1 MKIIVNADDFGLS
14 SSVNKAIVDSFNTG
28 LINSTTILAGMPGFE
43 EAVELA
49 HENHFFNKTGIHLS
63 LSCGHPLTEDIVN
76 KDLFYIGD
84 DSGVKK
90 FKRKLFLL
98 SKEDQ
103 RITYNEL
110 ATQIEYVRQ
119 AGIPITHVDTHHH
132 IGDMWSV
139 TQILLDLLKAY
150 KIPSMRILNN
160 LSQSSVFYKTGYRSI
175 VNQYIKLHKAN
186 FSDYFGNLPESV
198 SKLRSCGPKC
208 KNRKI
213 EIMVHPDYNNDGI
226 IVDRL
231 GYDEIVLNYPEDIK
245 VMLYQ

>member
-43 EAVELA
+43 EAVGLA
-49 HENHFFNKTGIHLS
+49 HKNHFFKKTGIHLS
-63 LSCGHPLTEDIVN
+63 LSGGRPLTEDIVHKN
-76 KDLFYIGD
+76 LFYTGD

-90 FKRKLFLL
+90 YKRRLFLL
-98 SKEDQ
+98 STDDK
-103 RITYNEL
+103 RTTYKEL
-110 ATQIEYVRQ
+110 ATQIENVRL
-119 AGIPITHVDTHHH
+119 AGIPITHIDTHHH

-139 TQILLDLLKAY
+139 TQILLNLLKEY
-150 KIPSMRILNN
+150 NIPSMRILNN
-160 LSQSSVFYKTGYRSI
+160 LSQSSAFYKTGYRSI

-198 SKLRSCGPKC
+198 SKLRSCGQIF

-231 GYDEIVLNYPEDIK
+231 GYEEIVLNYPEDIR
-245 VMLYQ
+245 VMLNQ